1 VRAIVCRE
9 LGSLDNIR
17 IEEVAEPA
25 PGANQLLVEVEA
37 VGLSFL
43 DLLLMG
49 GSYQVAIPLPFTPGG
64 EFVGRVVQV
73 GAEAHGFRVGDLV
86 AGETIIGALAERIRV
101 NAEQLFP
108 VPEGIEIPVAATMLQ
123 SYSTALY
130 ALTRRTRLQPQE
142 NVLVLGA
149 GGGVGLACVDVATSL
164 GAHAIAVASSHAKR
178 ALAVSLGAVA
188 VIDPQHEDVK
198 QRARELSAGGVD
210 VVVDPV
216 GGDLAETALRA
227 LGFGGRYLV
236 IGFASGSIPSIP
248 LNLVLLS
255 SRSVIGVELGAEAA
269 KNPALARAIYLEV
282 IDGVASGRFRPVAPI
297 LTSMEGVVEAYRA
310 LRDREVSGKIAVVV
324 SPARR

>member
-1 VRAIVCRE
+1 
-9 LGSLDNIR
+9 
-17 IEEVAEPA
+17 
-25 PGANQLLVEVEA
+25 
-37 VGLSFL
+37 
-43 DLLLMG
+43 
-49 GSYQVAIPLPFTPGG
+49 
-64 EFVGRVVQV
+64 
-73 GAEAHGFRVGDLV
+73 
-86 AGETIIGALAERIRV
+86 
-101 NAEQLFP
+101 
-108 VPEGIEIPVAATMLQ
+108 
-123 SYSTALY
+123 
-130 ALTRRTRLQPQE
+130 
-142 NVLVLGA
+142 
-149 GGGVGLACVDVATSL
+149 
-164 GAHAIAVASSHAKR
+164 
-178 ALAVSLGAVA
+178 VA

>member
-282 IDGVASGRFRPVAPI
+282 IDGVASGRFRPV
-297 LTSMEGVVEAYRA
+297 SMEGVVEAYRA